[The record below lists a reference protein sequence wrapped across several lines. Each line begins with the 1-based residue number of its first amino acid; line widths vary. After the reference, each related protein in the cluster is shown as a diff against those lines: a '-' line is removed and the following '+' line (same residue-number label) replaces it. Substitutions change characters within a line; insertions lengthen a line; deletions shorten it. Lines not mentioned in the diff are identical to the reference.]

1 MHLRTRSQ
9 NLRFLDFDPEIE
21 RLARRNRQE
30 SRVRRAEMGD
40 RDAQLGHLGLPP
52 VANQPQRELP
62 PVALPEEEV
71 LPNVEDEHSLRDY
84 TMPRVE
90 QNQSSIRRPTI
101 AANSFEI
108 KPSIIQMIG
117 TTCVFNGLMNDDPN
131 LHL

>member
-30 SRVRRAEMGD
+30 SRVRRVEMGD
-40 RDAQLGHLGLPP
+40 RDAQLGHFGLPP

-62 PVALPEEEV
+62 PVAIPEEEV
-71 LPNVEDEHSLRDY
+71 LPKVEDDRTLRDY

-101 AANSFEI
+101 VANSFEI
-108 KPSIIQMIG
+108 KTFQYLIIRTERLI
-117 TTCVFNGLMNDDPN
+117 
-131 LHL
+131 